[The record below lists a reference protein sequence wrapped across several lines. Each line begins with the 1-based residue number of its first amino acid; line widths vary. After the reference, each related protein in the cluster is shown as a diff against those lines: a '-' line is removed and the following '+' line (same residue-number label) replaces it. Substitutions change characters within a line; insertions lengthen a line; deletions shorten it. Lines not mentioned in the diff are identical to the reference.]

1 MGWWSRLI
9 SAEITGREITDGGL
23 FLAPSFSTE
32 SSMAFNLYYIRA
44 AIQQRT
50 GRVLTFNHIRRLL
63 VEEGLVSNQELN
75 SNPLAKE
82 FEGYGRFFAYE
93 DNSVGVPFQPSRFL
107 PDMYLEELLDEEDG

>member
-1 MGWWSRLI
+1 MGALSR
-9 SAEITGREITDGGL
+9 AH
-23 FLAPSFSTE
+23 FFTE

-50 GRVLTFNHIRRLL
+50 GRVLTFKHIRRLL
-63 VEEGLVSNQELN
+63 VEEGLISQKELN

-93 DNSVGVPFQPSRFL
+93 DNSVDVPFQPSRFL
-107 PDMYLEELLDEEDG
+107 PDVYFEELLDEEVG